1 MTDRILFVLF
11 ALAMAFGLSVPL
23 MENDAAQFAVMSQRM
38 ILNHDFWSLY
48 KGTAPYL
55 DKPHLHFW
63 LSAWSMKLF
72 GLNDWAYRLPSLAAL
87 WFGGYSVYRW
97 SLLAQ
102 PKHIARWAALIFL
115 SAYSVVLASMDV
127 RTDAVLTASV
137 AWALWQFSDYLVRE
151 RWRNLVWGALA
162 TAMAFSAKGQLGV
175 VLVGLPVLAQLW
187 HTRKWYL
194 LFRWPALLGLGVFT
208 LGISP
213 VLYAYYLQF
222 DLHPEL
228 VIRGIDQRSGV
239 FFIIWEQSF
248 ERMSGT
254 GMGSNSPDYLFFF
267 HTFLWVFLP
276 WTLVG
281 VYAWVDRL
289 RQISSARSFP
299 ESMTFIGVT
308 AIMVLISF
316 AQFKL
321 PHYLN
326 GTLPIW
332 AVLSAPYLSVLS
344 SKKPWV
350 IAQKTLLTAVL
361 ICSGVLVW
369 AFGTGSELGVWVAL
383 VGVVALPRLWRSS
396 TGMIWRYNALIF
408 GGLYLMMHL
417 FFYPNLLAYQ
427 SGVSLAKAWHKDR
440 ATGKEAPIY
449 KLSDQFTWSLDFYT
463 HQPLVLIDS
472 TQISTISQGWLYTE
486 IDPNILLKDTNRN
499 WTLVEKSPHFR
510 ITRLNW
516 SFLNPQTRTNQLS
529 YRYLIWLSADR

>member
-72 GLNDWAYRLPSLAAL
+72 GLTDWAYRLPSLAAL

-194 LFRWPALLGLGVFT
+194 LFRWPALLSLGVFA

-228 VIRGIDQRSGV
+228 VIRGVDQRSGV
-239 FFIIWEQSF
+239 FFILWEQSF

-281 VYAWVDRL
+281 VYAWVDRW

-396 TGMIWRYNALIF
+396 TGMIWRYTALIF

>member
-38 ILNHDFWSLY
+38 ILTHDFWSLY

-72 GLNDWAYRLPSLAAL
+72 GLTDWAYRLPSLAAL

-194 LFRWPALLGLGVFT
+194 LFRWPALLCLGVFV

-239 FFIIWEQSF
+239 FFILWEQSF

-281 VYAWVDRL
+281 VYAWVDRW

-396 TGMIWRYNALIF
+396 TGMIWRYTALIF

>member
-38 ILNHDFWSLY
+38 ILTHDFWSLY

-72 GLNDWAYRLPSLAAL
+72 GLTDWAYRLPSLAAL

-115 SAYSVVLASMDV
+115 SVYSVVLASMDV

-175 VLVGLPVLAQLW
+175 VLVGLPVLAHLW

-194 LFRWPALLGLGVFT
+194 LFRWPALLGLGVFA
-208 LGISP
+208 LGIST
-213 VLYAYYLQF
+213 VFYAYYLQF

-239 FFIIWEQSF
+239 FFILWEQSF

-281 VYAWVDRL
+281 VFAWGDRW

-383 VGVVALPRLWRSS
+383 VAVVALPRLWRSS
-396 TGMIWRYNALIF
+396 TGMIWRYTALIF

>member
-38 ILNHDFWSLY
+38 NLAHDFWSLY

-72 GLNDWAYRLPSLAAL
+72 GLTDWAYRLPSLAAL

-194 LFRWPALLGLGVFT
+194 LFRWPALLGLGVFA

-239 FFIIWEQSF
+239 FFILWEQSF

-281 VYAWVDRL
+281 VYAWVDRW

-396 TGMIWRYNALIF
+396 TGMIWRYTALIF

-486 IDPNILLKDTNRN
+486 IDPNILLKNTNRN

-516 SFLNPQTRTNQLS
+516 PFLNPQTRTNQLS